1 MRRAAILLAL
11 VLASC
16 VSAGSDIAKVPG
28 TAPASAS
35 PGAAAVWP
43 LRGTPAPN
51 ADAAKTRP
59 IVVKVGNDGAAR
71 PQTGIAQADLIIEVP
86 VEGGLTRLAVVFQ
99 SNDPARVGPVRS
111 ARQSDLNYLS
121 PLHAILAH
129 VGASEAVTKA
139 VRDAA
144 KSGGFIDVDEFQHAE
159 AFERTTD
166 RQPPYNA
173 YTSGAKLRQAAGS
186 AAGEKVAVGAFAFG
200 NSDGGADG
208 ATLTIP
214 YGEPVKYEF
223 ASGTY
228 HRTAGGT
235 KTVDTAGGEVMPDNV
250 VVIKTDVTEI
260 PGTAD
265 AAGAPSFDYRATGSG
280 AVVIMR
286 DGKRFEGTWSRD
298 ANDQYAFKDA
308 SGKPILLK
316 PGLTWMHIVPKDFA
330 L

>member
-1 MRRAAILLAL
+1 VRALAIVFAL
-11 VLASC
+11 ILASC
-16 VSAGSDIAKVPG
+16 APPA
-28 TAPASAS
+28 TAPSPSISAAASAS
-35 PGAAAVWP
+35 PTVAAMWP

-51 ADAAKTRP
+51 ADATRTRP
-59 IVVKVGNDGAAR
+59 IVVKVGNDPQAR
-71 PQTGIAQADLIIEVP
+71 PQTGIGDADLIIEVP
-86 VEGGLTRLAVVFQ
+86 VEGGITRLAVVYQ
-99 SNDPARVGPVRS
+99 SKDPDRVGPVRS

-159 AFERTTD
+159 AFDRTKD

-173 YTSGAKLRQAAGS
+173 YTSGTKLRAAAG
-186 AAGEKVAVGAFAFG
+186 AAASEKVSVGAFAFG
-200 NSDGGADG
+200 AQDGGTDG
-208 ATLTIP
+208 AALTVP
-214 YGEPVKYEF
+214 YNEPVKYEY

-228 HRTAGGT
+228 HRSAGGT
-235 KTVDTAGGEVMPDNV
+235 KTMDTAGGEVMPDNV

-265 AAGAPSFDYRATGSG
+265 ATGAPSFDYRATGSG
-280 AVVIMR
+280 AVVILR
-286 DGKRFEGTWSRD
+286 EGKRFEGTWSRE
-298 ANDQYAFKDA
+298 ANDQYAFKDP
-308 SGKPILLK
+308 SGKPIVLK